1 MIKGAWSIAPLF
13 INDPKD
19 VEVAAPVGWI
29 CSMTE
34 GVVL

>member
-19 VEVAAPVGWI
+19 VEVAAAVGWI
-29 CSMTE
+29 RSMTE
-34 GVVL
+34 GVAV